1 MSREPGEAHVLRI
14 GSPSLL
20 NADKSDEK
28 GLMNTRWSLVTLT
41 TAAYMEQCSLEWT
54 GSRETTGEEL
64 ETLRTLTITVK
75 GHAIQ
80 AAGFAANAET
90 GETAEDV
97 AWNNFDQQIRKNP

>member
-1 MSREPGEAHVLRI
+1 MSRKPGEAHVLRI

-28 GLMNTRWSLVTLT
+28 GLMNRVTTGWSLVTLT

-64 ETLRTLTITVK
+64 ETVLTENFLAILPHSWK
-75 GHAIQ
+75 GILLKKKKKNGRAQ
-80 AAGFAANAET
+80 AKALG
-90 GETAEDV
+90 
-97 AWNNFDQQIRKNP
+97 NPGSK

>member
-64 ETLRTLTITVK
+64 ETVLTENFLAILPHSWK
-75 GHAIQ
+75 GIFLKKKKKKNGRAQ
-80 AAGFAANAET
+80 AKALG
-90 GETAEDV
+90 
-97 AWNNFDQQIRKNP
+97 NPASK

>member
-1 MSREPGEAHVLRI
+1 MSRVPGEAHVLRI

-64 ETLRTLTITVK
+64 ETVLTENFLAILPHSWK
-75 GHAIQ
+75 GIL
-80 AAGFAANAET
+80 
-90 GETAEDV
+90 
-97 AWNNFDQQIRKNP
+97 